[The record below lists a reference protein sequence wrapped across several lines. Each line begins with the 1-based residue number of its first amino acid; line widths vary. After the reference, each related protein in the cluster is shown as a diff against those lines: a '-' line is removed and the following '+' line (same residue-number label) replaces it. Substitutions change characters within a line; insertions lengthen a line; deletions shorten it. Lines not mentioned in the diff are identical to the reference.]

1 MRASWVKN
9 ASKESTCNVGDPGS
23 IPSWVGKFPWRKDRL
38 PTPVF
43 LGFLG
48 GSDGKESACIVGD
61 LGLILGLVRSPEGG
75 HGNPLQYFCLENT
88 HRQRGLAGYSP
99 WGHKQ
104 LDTIEQLNT
113 AHREKWCK
121 ARDNLGIKVGRDWN
135 LLTETSLSIKADFFF
150 F

>member
-1 MRASWVKN
+1 MSTPRLIGFPHSSVG
-9 ASKESTCNVGDPGS
+9 KESTCNVGDPGS

-104 LDTIEQLNT
+104 LDNTEQPIHT
-113 AHREKWCK
+113 GGSKGGKRCEKVEGTSK
-121 ARDNLGIKVGRDWN
+121 RLKKIV
-135 LLTETSLSIKADFFF
+135 LL
-150 F
+150 